1 MIRQAPDEIHTCLTQ
16 KLLITLQKLIWSFYF
31 DNTDEHHIPSS
42 IKKYA
47 TENLFK
53 KFAQLHMKSNFNHSY
68 TFKYSAA
75 RTVNIVHAIIFFR
88 C

>member
-1 MIRQAPDEIHTCLTQ
+1 LTQ

-31 DNTDEHHIPSS
+31 DNTDETDEHHITSS

-47 TENLFK
+47 TENLLK
-53 KFAQLHMKSNFNHSY
+53 KITQLHMKSNFNHSY

>member
-31 DNTDEHHIPSS
+31 DNTDETDEHHIPSS

-47 TENLFK
+47 TENLLK
-53 KFAQLHMKSNFNHSY
+53 KFHPVTHEK
-68 TFKYSAA
+68 
-75 RTVNIVHAIIFFR
+75 
-88 C
+88 